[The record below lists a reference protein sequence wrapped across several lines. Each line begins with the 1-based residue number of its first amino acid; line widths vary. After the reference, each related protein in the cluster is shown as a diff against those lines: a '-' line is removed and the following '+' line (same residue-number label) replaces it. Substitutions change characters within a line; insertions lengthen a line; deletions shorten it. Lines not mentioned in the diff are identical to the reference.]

1 MSEWVIVRKHDS
13 RGFPHILIGYMR
25 VSTDG
30 DRQVL
35 DLQRGALLAVGVD
48 ERHLYEDRASGNRAD
63 RAGLARALA
72 FVRPGDCLVVW
83 KLDRLGRSL
92 PHLLATVTGLKERG
106 VAFRS
111 LTEQMDTTTPQGEFL
126 FHIFGALAQFE
137 RSLTQERVRA
147 GLAAA
152 NRRGRR
158 GGRPTAI
165 GAEKLL
171 AVTAALDGGATK
183 AAVCRTFGIR
193 RSTLIDSLA
202 RIGWSPGLNGRGS
215 LGDETTT
222 IERSPDRRAVRSD

>member
-1 MSEWVIVRKHDS
+1 M
-13 RGFPHILIGYMR
+13 LIGYMR

-30 DRQVL
+30 DRQVM
-35 DLQRGALLAVGVD
+35 DLQRDALLAVGVD
-48 ERHLYEDRASGNRAD
+48 ERHLFEDRVSGSHGH
-63 RAGLARALA
+63 RAGLAKALE
-72 FVRPGDCLVVW
+72 FIEPGDCLVVW

-92 PHLLATVTGLKERG
+92 PHLLTTVTTLKTRG

-137 RSLTQERVRA
+137 RSLIQERVQA

-152 NRRGRR
+152 RRRGRR

-165 GAEKLL
+165 DAEKLG
-171 AVTAALDGGATK
+171 AVTAALEGGATK
-183 AAVCRTFGIR
+183 AAVCRTFGIK

-202 RIGWSPGLNGRGS
+202 RIGWSAGRKEQG
-215 LGDETTT
+215 
-222 IERSPDRRAVRSD
+222 A